1 MNNPW
6 PITADLLAAELTT
19 LQATVERWRSRFAD
33 EKFLQ
38 ELDALSEFDRDSLFH
53 QFTNEMKVVASKSAT
68 LVEVIQ

>member
-6 PITADLLAAELTT
+6 PITADLLAGELQLLHTV
-19 LQATVERWRSRFAD
+19 VERWRARFTD
-33 EKFLQ
+33 EAWLQ
-38 ELDALSEFDRDSLFH
+38 QLDASSDAERDQLFH

>member
-6 PITADLLAAELTT
+6 PITADLLAGELNL
-19 LQATVERWRSRFAD
+19 LQSIVERWRARFTD
-33 EKFLQ
+33 EKWLQ
-38 ELDALSEFDRDSLFH
+38 DLDAAPEAERDQLFH

>member
-6 PITADLLAAELTT
+6 PITADLLSGELQ
-19 LQATVERWRSRFAD
+19 LLHSIVERWRARFAD
-33 EKFLQ
+33 EAWVQ
-38 ELDALSEFDRDSLFH
+38 ELDASPDVERDQVFH

>member
-6 PITADLLAAELTT
+6 PITAELLAGELN
-19 LQATVERWRSRFAD
+19 LLASVVERWRSRFGD
-33 EKFLQ
+33 EAWLQ
-38 ELDALSEFDRDSLFH
+38 ALDASSDADRDTLFH

>member
-6 PITADLLAAELTT
+6 PITVDLLSGELQI
-19 LQATVERWRSRFAD
+19 LHSIVERWRARFAD
-33 EKFLQ
+33 EAWVQ
-38 ELDALSEFDRDSLFH
+38 DLDGSPDADRDQVFH

>member
-6 PITADLLAAELTT
+6 PITVDLLSGELQ
-19 LQATVERWRSRFAD
+19 LLHSIVERWRARFAD
-33 EKFLQ
+33 EAWVQ
-38 ELDALSEFDRDSLFH
+38 DLDGSPDADRDQVFH